1 MTTAKDFLYQ
11 QFMDDPDIIPP
22 EGKTKEELVEELVD
36 QKLRQSRNN
45 SRAFELLSKDAG
57 GGYDIATYSWD
68 KSTKKVQE
76 PWVDEKELE
85 KAVPDKYGEPT
96 KGQLKLLHRPF
107 KVLTGSLDDFELE
120 PPPENDSETTQRE
133 LKFVRT
139 AAKFA
144 EENPERFEGIDVED
158 RNLLTPFLDF
168 LASENLSVDEEYLKN
183 VLSDVATIA
192 MYWKFKYNR
201 PRPYQYKGMTER
213 KNESADTPSY
223 PSGHSLQA
231 KVAADI
237 LSNAYPEHAEELQYI
252 GKNIGRNRIMGGWHF
267 PSDHAAGRDLAD
279 QIIEKLPKNVDMFLK
294 KSPLGEDDY
303 MAAIRSSM
311 QKHAEDF
318 NIPVQKDADDSSVGA
333 GQIVGSDGD
342 SAEQA
347 AKVQQTEGERRDKKE
362 QMVQFTMQYAR
373 KLFNLGDDVSDKQL
387 RDEANQLLAEIG
399 TDDGKFADRLVRMH
413 HSTAERTVGLEPLD
427 GNKDFERP
435 TADEVEAT
443 KKLIDEVQKEG
454 RTTKGLNH
462 PDLETVPDFV
472 STGSTLQAA
481 PKQGRPKKT
490 EEGNA
495 GKQTPPAP
503 KATQEPK
510 AEAAPQPKTSV
521 AETTSQPETA
531 SEPEAPVEKPQPT
544 QTTTTDKKPAAKKT
558 AAKKPAAKEPEAEV
572 ESPPE
577 QTVQE
582 EPKVETTEEASTE
595 PESTAPVSFR
605 QERLAAKGDDVLSQL
620 IDENHEGYHTLDEV
634 KRTLRNLP
642 DTDAGKKSFRDKLAE
657 AEKLHSDK
665 LTADER
671 AAQAEQDEKA
681 PPTGF
686 TASAE
691 EVEEIRNRL
700 RREAIKDVVDEHI
713 KQHVTRHGSDAK
725 YKNMNSLA
733 RHLAELPSN
742 QRMKQMDAFNDSAN
756 KLREKMEREEAA
768 KQRREATQK
777 EKDEKTQRV
786 ADFNSELESLPR
798 VTPNSTQHDKEE
810 VLRET
815 MLFESKH
822 EDTLSDPNNS
832 KLKASLDKHRN
843 DQFKAIRA
851 TTDPA
856 TSAKIEENIKAE
868 VAKHGADFGGDA
880 HRSEIEG
887 AKKASESKN
896 AEHETFLNTV
906 GNQRMK
912 HSVFANRDDH
922 QQTSTFTAN
931 DQAEIDE
938 ARQKG
943 KTDDEIKQDR
953 ISRGLPPGSPPRPGL
968 QWHKETH
975 RWINPDIYKDV
986 GNVLKAGESV
996 HIADPASLGLAHHV
1010 DTTPDGGILAHK
1022 DENGSLNIY
1031 SALAANKNKFG
1042 HHAPDHE
1049 NQPHGPS
1056 EEQHARSNAAAHLVS
1071 SGQVSMSSA
1080 ELTKKLGIAQAT
1092 SALESWHRERQGQLY
1107 GKYLK
1112 GAAAGAA
1119 VGALAGP
1126 AGAVVGAALG
1136 AGLAYS
1142 GIKNRKDF
1150 TRDAIADKMISTLGS
1165 KATDATLTAVE
1176 QFRTG
1181 STGSGSVGKLANFVR
1196 DRGPIDRLTGGGVKF
1211 ETDPKKQ
1218 ILKPS
1223 FAEMQITTR
1232 EGSVADKI
1240 LSPFRKPIDGGED

>member
-107 KVLTGSLDDFELE
+107 KVLTGSLNDFELE
-120 PPPENDSETTQRE
+120 PPPKNDSKTTQRE
-133 LKFVRT
+133 LKFVET

-144 EENPERFEGIDVED
+144 EENPEQFEGIEIED
-158 RNLLTPFLDF
+158 RNLVTPFLDF

-279 QIIEKLPKNVDMFLK
+279 QVIEKLPKNVDMFLK

-333 GQIVGSDGD
+333 GQIVGSGGD

-347 AKVQQTEGERRDKKE
+347 AKVQQTEGERRNKKE
-362 QMVQFTMQYAR
+362 QMVQFTMQFAR
-373 KLFNLGDDVSDKQL
+373 KLAPKYEASDEQL
-387 RDEANQLLAEIG
+387 RQEANQFLAGVEG
-399 TDDGKFADRLVRMH
+399 DDKFADRLVRMH
-413 HSTAERTVGLEPLD
+413 HYTSDGEVGLQPAD
-427 GNKDFERP
+427 GDKNFRRP

-443 KKLIDEVQKEG
+443 KELINEVQKEG
-454 RTTKGLNH
+454 RTRGLNH
-462 PDLETVPDFV
+462 PELDAVPDFI
-472 STGSTLQAA
+472 STGSTSQAA
-481 PKQGRPKKT
+481 PKRGRPKKT
-490 EEGNA
+490 DA
-495 GKQTPPAP
+495 S
-503 KATQEPK
+503 QEPK
-510 AEAAPQPKTSV
+510 AEAA

-531 SEPEAPVEKPQPT
+531 SEPEAPVEKPQST
-544 QTTTTDKKPAAKKT
+544 ETTTTAKKPAPKKTEAEVASTTEEPVQDEPEEKKPAAKEPAPKKT
-558 AAKKPAAKEPEAEV
+558 AAKKPEAKV

-582 EPKVETTEEASTE
+582 EPNVETTEEASAE

-605 QERLAAKGDDVLSQL
+605 QERLNNVGDDVLSQL
-620 IDENHEGYHTLDEV
+620 VNEDHEGYHTLDEV
-634 KRTLRNLP
+634 KRSLRGLP
-642 DTDAGKKSFRDKLAE
+642 DTEAGRKNFRNSLTE
-657 AEKLHSDK
+657 AKKLHAEK
-665 LTADER
+665 LTADDR

-691 EVEEIRNRL
+691 EVKEIRNRL
-700 RREAIKDVVDEHI
+700 RRKAIEDVVDEHI
-713 KQHVTRHGSDAK
+713 NQHVTRHGSDAK
-725 YKNMNSLA
+725 YKNMTSLA
-733 RHLAELPSN
+733 RHLAELPLD
-742 QRMKQMDAFNDSAN
+742 QRMKEIESFHIQAA
-756 KLREKMEREEAA
+756 KLREKTKREEDAT
-768 KQRREATQK
+768 QRREAAQK

-810 VLRET
+810 VLRAT
-815 MLFESKH
+815 MLFGEKH
-822 EDTLSDPNNS
+822 KDTLSDPKNKTLQTSFN
-832 KLKASLDKHRN
+832 KHRN
-843 DQFKAIRA
+843 DQFKAIKA

-856 TSAKIEENIKAE
+856 TATSIKENLKAE
-868 VAKHGADFGGDA
+868 EEKHGLDFGGDA
-880 HRSEIEG
+880 HRSEIDG
-887 AKKASESKN
+887 AKAASQEKH
-896 AEHETFLNTV
+896 EKHETFLNTV

-931 DQAEIDE
+931 DQAEINE

-968 QWHKETH
+968 EWHKETH
-975 RWINPDIYKDV
+975 RWVNPDIYKDV

-1080 ELTKKLGIAQAT
+1080 ELTQKLGVAQAT

-1119 VGALAGP
+1119 VGAFAGP
-1126 AGAVVGAALG
+1126 AGAAVGAALG
-1136 AGLAYS
+1136 AGLAYA
-1142 GIKNRKDF
+1142 GIKDRKDF
-1150 TRDAIADKMISTLGS
+1150 TRNALADHVASKLGS
-1165 KATDATLTAVE
+1165 KASNETLTALE
-1176 QFRTG
+1176 NFRAG
-1181 STGSGSVGKLANFVR
+1181 SISSKLQSSGSGSVGKLANFVR
-1196 DRGPIDRLTGGGVKF
+1196 NRG
-1211 ETDPKKQ
+1211 
-1218 ILKPS
+1218 S
-1223 FAEMQITTR
+1223 
-1232 EGSVADKI
+1232 S
-1240 LSPFRKPIDGGED
+1240 DGEN

>member
-144 EENPERFEGIDVED
+144 EENPEQFEGIDVED

-213 KNESADTPSY
+213 KNQSADTPSY

-303 MAAIRSSM
+303 MATIRSSM

-318 NIPVQKDADDSSVGA
+318 NIPVQKDADDSSSVGA

-342 SAEQA
+342 SAKQA
-347 AKVQQTEGERRDKKE
+347 AKVQQTEGERRNKKE
-362 QMVQFTMQYAR
+362 QMVQFTMQFAR
-373 KLFNLGDDVSDKQL
+373 KRFNLGDEVSDEQL
-387 RDEANQLLAEIG
+387 REEANQLLAGVG
-399 TDDGKFADRLVRMH
+399 TDDGKFADLLVRMH
-413 HSTAERTVGLEPLD
+413 HSTPDGEVGLEPAGGD
-427 GNKDFERP
+427 KNFQRP
-435 TADEVEAT
+435 TADEVNAT
-443 KKLIDEVQKEG
+443 KDLINEVQKEG
-454 RTTKGLNH
+454 RTRGLNH
-462 PDLETVPDFV
+462 PDLDAVPDFV
-472 STGSTLQAA
+472 STGSTSQAA
-481 PKQGRPKKT
+481 PKRGRPKKT
-490 EEGNA
+490 DA
-495 GKQTPPAP
+495 S
-503 KATQEPK
+503 QEPK
-510 AEAAPQPKTSV
+510 AEAAV
-521 AETTSQPETA
+521 ETTSQPETA
-531 SEPEAPVEKPQPT
+531 SEPEAPVEKPQST
-544 QTTTTDKKPAAKKT
+544 QTTTTTKKPAAKKPAPKKT
-558 AAKKPAAKEPEAEV
+558 EAEVASTTEETVQDEPEEKKPAAKKPETEV

-595 PESTAPVSFR
+595 SESTAPVSFR
-605 QERLAAKGDDVLSQL
+605 QGRLAATGDDVLSQL

-671 AAQAEQDEKA
+671 TAQAEQDKKA

-686 TASAE
+686 TASNKQVAE
-691 EVEEIRNRL
+691 IKNRL
-700 RREAIKDVVDEHI
+700 RRKAIRDVVD
-713 KQHVTRHGSDAK
+713 QHVNEHFTRHGSDAK
-725 YKNMNSLA
+725 YKNMHSLA
-733 RHLAELPSN
+733 RHLAELPSD
-742 QRMKQMDAFNDSAN
+742 QRMKQIESFHIQAD
-756 KLREKMEREEAA
+756 KLREKTEREEAA
-768 KQRREATQK
+768 TQRREAAQK

-798 VTPNSTQHDKEE
+798 VTPNSTQHDMEE
-810 VLRET
+810 ALRAT
-815 MLFESKH
+815 MLFAEKH
-822 EDTLSDPNNS
+822 KDTLSDPSNKTLQTSFN
-832 KLKASLDKHRN
+832 KHRN
-843 DQFKAIRA
+843 DQFKAIKA

-856 TSAKIEENIKAE
+856 TATSIKENIKAE
-868 VAKHGADFGGDA
+868 VEKHGADFGGDA

-887 AKKASESKN
+887 AKEASGAKN
-896 AEHETFLNTV
+896 AKHETFLNTV
-906 GNQRMK
+906 GNQGMK

-938 ARQKG
+938 ARKKG

-968 QWHKETH
+968 EWHKETH
-975 RWINPDIYKDV
+975 RWINPDIYKDM

-1022 DENGSLNIY
+1022 DENGNLNIY

-1071 SGQVSMSSA
+1071 SGKTSMSTA
-1080 ELTKKLGIAQAT
+1080 EFYEKLGVAQHT
-1092 SALESWHRERQGQLY
+1092 SALESWQRERSRQMY

-1112 GAAAGAA
+1112 GAALGAA
-1119 VGALAGP
+1119 VGLLAGP
-1126 AGAVVGAALG
+1126 AGLLVGAGVG
-1136 AGLAYS
+1136 AGLAYM

-1150 TRDAIADKMISTLGS
+1150 KRKALADYMRSQWGDKITN
-1165 KATDATLTAVE
+1165 AQETA
-1176 QFRTG
+1176 
-1181 STGSGSVGKLANFVR
+1181 LDHFVN
-1196 DRGPIDRLTGGGVKF
+1196 GVKPP
-1211 ETDPKKQ
+1211 TNAKVPKDSPKSAVSE
-1218 ILKPS
+1218 LRDFTS
-1223 FAEMQITTR
+1223 SG
-1232 EGSVADKI
+1232 GSSDE
-1240 LSPFRKPIDGGED
+1240 ED